1 MKYATALS
9 LALLSAGLAPPLSQ
23 ARADDTSAP
32 PAPPPPSSGTDTS
45 TSDVGPP
52 PPARH
57 RHGRGF
63 VLGELTAKLNLTP
76 AQQKTVGDIL
86 SSSESQMK
94 ALRGDDTLSQVDK
107 RAKMQQINQLTRSQI
122 RAALTPAQQ
131 AIFDTLPA
139 NGGRRGQQ
147 PPPEP
152 TTPPAPTPPPSS

>member
-9 LALLSAGLAPPLSQ
+9 LALLSAGLAPRFPRPVPTTHPL
-23 ARADDTSAP
+23 RPPRLPLLRNRHEHLGRGSA
-32 PAPPPPSSGTDTS
+32 A
-45 TSDVGPP
+45 
-52 PPARH
+52 PARH